1 MAAELFLYVVEYFQT
16 KRIKG
21 IPASEVI
28 QEAIY
33 AANTEAAVMMMNEMY
48 ANNNK
53 GHMHKSLAL
62 NTHGITING
71 VYYPPTMK
79 WKGTETPPLRREPH

>member
-28 QEAIY
+28 QVPIY
-33 AANTEAAVMMMNEMY
+33 AASLEAAVAIMNEMY
-48 ANNNK
+48 VNNNR
-53 GHMHKSLAL
+53 GHLHKSLDL
-62 NTHGITING
+62 NIYGITING
-71 VYYPPTMK
+71 TYYPPTK
-79 WKGTETPPLRREPH
+79 ERTPPTE